1 MKRPSLKPKT
11 YGLFFE
17 QWRWTYMFATYE
29 EALDWIHARL
39 RLGIKPGLKRME
51 WMMAKLA
58 NPHRELKAIHIGG
71 TNGKGSTVTFLRS
84 ILQAGGYTVGTFTS
98 PYIEQFN
105 ERISINGK
113 PITDEEILQIANVI
127 KPLAD
132 ELEGTDLEGP
142 TEFEVITA
150 MAFYYFAKVH
160 PVDIVVFEVGLGGRF
175 DSTNIILPMLSII
188 TNIGLDHVNILGH
201 TYEEIA
207 FEKAGIIKPGTPVF
221 TGVKRPDAL
230 GVIEKQAEKMEAP
243 LFKINQEFS
252 IENHQSLPKG
262 EQFSLKIHDRTLE
275 NLEISLI
282 GEHQTE
288 NSSLAIMAS
297 LYLNERGL
305 FSLSEEAIRTG
316 LTRAYWP
323 GRFEILSENPLVV
336 IDGAHNDEGIT
347 ALVHELNQRYADRK
361 IHIVFCAM
369 KDKSLDNMIG
379 KLDGVADKITFVSFD
394 YPRAASAETLF
405 EISRSENK
413 FAREDWQNAIR
424 EELSHLEDGS
434 ILVITG
440 SLYFISE
447 VKPFLKH

>member
-1 MKRPSLKPKT
+1 
-11 YGLFFE
+11 
-17 QWRWTYMFATYE
+17 MFATYE
-29 EALDWIHARL
+29 EALEWIHARL

-58 NPHRELKAIHIGG
+58 NPHHELKTVHIGG

-84 ILQAGGYTVGTFTS
+84 ILQAGGHTVGTFTS

-132 ELEGTDLEGP
+132 ELEETELGGP

-150 MAFYYFAKVH
+150 MAFYYFARIH
-160 PVDIVVFEVGLGGRF
+160 AVDIVIFEVGLGGRF

-230 GVIEKQAEKMEAP
+230 GVIEKQAGKMEAS
-243 LFKINQEFS
+243 LFKINEEFS
-252 IENHQSLPKG
+252 IENHKSLPKG
-262 EQFSLKIHDRTLE
+262 ELFTLKSDEHTLE

-288 NSSLAIMAS
+288 NASLAIMAS
-297 LYLNERGL
+297 LYLNDRGL
-305 FSLSEEAIRTG
+305 FPLSEAEIRTG
-316 LTRAYWP
+316 LTKAYWP
-323 GRFEILSENPLVV
+323 GRFEILSEDPLVV

-347 ALVHELNQRYADRK
+347 ALVHELNQRYDDRK
-361 IHIVFCAM
+361 IHIVFAAL
-369 KDKSLDNMIG
+369 KDKSLEKMIG
-379 KLDGVADKITFVSFD
+379 KLDGIADKITFVSFD
-394 YPRAASAETLF
+394 YPRAAAADTLF
-405 EISRSENK
+405 EISQSDNK
-413 FAREDWQNAIR
+413 FADEDWQQAVR
-424 EELSHLEDGS
+424 EEVSNAGDGS
-434 ILVITG
+434 IFVITG

-447 VKPFLKH
+447 VKPFVLRKH

>member
-1 MKRPSLKPKT
+1 
-11 YGLFFE
+11 
-17 QWRWTYMFATYE
+17 MFATYE
-29 EALDWIHARL
+29 EALEWIHARL

-51 WMMAKLA
+51 WMMAKLT
-58 NPHRELKAIHIGG
+58 NPHRELKTVHIGG

-84 ILQAGGYTVGTFTS
+84 ILQAGGHTVGTFTS

-127 KPLAD
+127 KPLSD
-132 ELEGTDLEGP
+132 ELEETELGGP

-150 MAFYYFAKVH
+150 MAFYYFARIH
-160 PVDIVVFEVGLGGRF
+160 AVDIVIFEVGLGGRF

-230 GVIEKQAEKMEAP
+230 GVIEKQAEKMEAS
-243 LFKINQEFS
+243 LFKINEEFS
-252 IENHQSLPKG
+252 IENHKSLPKG
-262 EQFSLKIHDRTLE
+262 ELFTLKSHEHTLK

-288 NSSLAIMAS
+288 NASLAIMAS
-297 LYLNERGL
+297 LYLNDRGL
-305 FSLSEEAIRTG
+305 FPLSEEEIRKG
-316 LTRAYWP
+316 LTKAYWP

-347 ALVHELNQRYADRK
+347 ALVHELEQRYDDRK
-361 IHIVFCAM
+361 IQIVFAAL
-369 KDKSLDNMIG
+369 KDKSLEKMIG
-379 KLDGVADKITFVSFD
+379 KLDGIADKITFVSFD
-394 YPRAASAETLF
+394 YPRAAVADTLF
-405 EISRSENK
+405 EISQSDNK
-413 FAREDWQNAIR
+413 FASDDWQQAVR
-424 EELSHLEDGS
+424 EEFRNLDDDS
-434 ILVITG
+434 ILVVTG
-440 SLYFISE
+440 SLYFISV
-447 VKPFLKH
+447 VKPFLRKNI

>member
-1 MKRPSLKPKT
+1 
-11 YGLFFE
+11 
-17 QWRWTYMFATYE
+17 MFSTYE
-29 EALDWIHARL
+29 EALEWIHARL

-58 NPHRELKAIHIGG
+58 NPHRDLKAVHIGG

-84 ILQAGGYTVGTFTS
+84 ILQAGSHTVGTFTS

-132 ELEGTDLEGP
+132 ELDGTELGGP

-160 PVDIVVFEVGLGGRF
+160 QVDIVIFEVGLGGRF
-175 DSTNIILPMLSII
+175 DSTNIILPILSII

-221 TGVKRPDAL
+221 TAVKRPDAL
-230 GVIEKQAEKMEAP
+230 GVIEKQAEKMEAA
-243 LFKINQEFS
+243 LFKINKDFS
-252 IENHQSLPKG
+252 IENHTSLPKG
-262 EQFSLKIHDRTLE
+262 EQFTLKSNDRALE
-275 NLEISLI
+275 NLEISMI

-288 NSSLAIMAS
+288 NASLAIMAG

-305 FSLSEEAIRTG
+305 FKLSEQDIRIG
-316 LTRAYWP
+316 LTNAYWP

-347 ALVHELNQRYADRK
+347 ALVHELNQRFCDRK
-361 IHIVFCAM
+361 IHIVFTAL
-369 KDKSLDNMIG
+369 KDKSLEKMIG
-379 KLDGVADKITFVSFD
+379 KLDEVADKITFVSFD
-394 YPRAASAETLF
+394 YPRAAAADTLF
-405 EISRSENK
+405 EISHSDNK
-413 FAREDWQNAIR
+413 FASDDWQQAIR
-424 EELSHLEDGS
+424 EELSNLEDGN
-434 ILVITG
+434 ILIVTG
-440 SLYFISE
+440 SLYFISV
-447 VKPFLKH
+447 VKPLLKTLT

>member
-1 MKRPSLKPKT
+1 MDYFSNK
-11 YGLFFE
+11 
-17 QWRWTYMFATYE
+17 WRWTYMFATYE
-29 EALDWIHARL
+29 EALEWIHARL

-58 NPHRELKAIHIGG
+58 NPHRELKAVHIGG

-84 ILQAGGYTVGTFTS
+84 ILQAGGHTVGTFTS

-132 ELEGTDLEGP
+132 ELEGTELEGP

-160 PVDIVVFEVGLGGRF
+160 QVDIVIFEVGLGGRF
-175 DSTNIILPMLSII
+175 DSTNIILPILSII

-221 TGVKRPDAL
+221 TAVKRADAL

-243 LFKINQEFS
+243 LFKINKDFS
-252 IENHQSLPKG
+252 IESHKSLPKG
-262 EQFSLKIHDRTLE
+262 EQFTLKSHERTLE
-275 NLEISLI
+275 NLEISMI

-288 NSSLAIMAS
+288 NSTLAIMAS

-305 FSLSEEAIRTG
+305 FPLSEENIRTG
-316 LTRAYWP
+316 LTKAYWP

-336 IDGAHNDEGIT
+336 VDGAHNDEGIT
-347 ALVHELNQRYADRK
+347 ALVHELNQRFGDRK
-361 IHIVFCAM
+361 IHIIFTAL
-369 KDKSLDNMIG
+369 KDKSLEKMIG
-379 KLDGVADKITFVSFD
+379 KLDEVADKITFVSFD
-394 YPRAASAETLF
+394 YPRASAADTLF
-405 EISRSENK
+405 EISHSDNK
-413 FAREDWQNAIR
+413 FASEDWKQAIR
-424 EELSHLEDGS
+424 EGLSHLEDGS
-434 ILVITG
+434 ILVVTG

-447 VKPFLKH
+447 VKPFLQKNI

>member
-1 MKRPSLKPKT
+1 MGLK
-11 YGLFFE
+11 
-17 QWRWTYMFATYE
+17 MFATYE
-29 EALDWIHARL
+29 EALEWIHARL

-58 NPHRELKAIHIGG
+58 NPHRELKSVHIGG

-84 ILQAGGYTVGTFTS
+84 ILQAGGHTVGTFTS

-132 ELEGTDLEGP
+132 ELDGTDLGGP

-160 PVDIVVFEVGLGGRF
+160 PVDIVIFEVGLGGRF
-175 DSTNIILPMLSII
+175 DSTNIILPILSII

-221 TGVKRPDAL
+221 IAVKRPDAL
-230 GVIEKQAEKMEAP
+230 GVIEKQAEKMEAA
-243 LFKINQEFS
+243 LFKINKDFS
-252 IENHQSLPKG
+252 IENHKSLPKG
-262 EQFSLKIHDRTLE
+262 EQFTLKSHERTLE
-275 NLEISLI
+275 NLEISMI

-288 NSSLAIMAS
+288 NASLAILAG
-297 LYLNERGL
+297 LYLSERGL
-305 FSLSEEAIRTG
+305 FKLNEQDIRTG
-316 LTRAYWP
+316 LTKAYWP

-336 IDGAHNDEGIT
+336 VDGAHNDEGIT
-347 ALVHELNQRYADRK
+347 ALVHELNQRYDDHN
-361 IHIVFCAM
+361 IHIVFAAL
-369 KDKSLDNMIG
+369 KDKSLEKMIG
-379 KLDGVADKITFVSFD
+379 KLDRVADSITFVTFD

-405 EISRSENK
+405 EISQHENK
-413 FAREDWQNAIR
+413 LVGENWRQVITDKLIHVGDDSA
-424 EELSHLEDGS
+424 
-434 ILVITG
+434 LVITG
-440 SLYFISE
+440 SLYFIS
-447 VKPFLKH
+447 KIKSLFHKK

>member
-1 MKRPSLKPKT
+1 
-11 YGLFFE
+11 
-17 QWRWTYMFATYE
+17 MFATYD

-51 WMMAKLA
+51 WMMEKLA
-58 NPHRELKAIHIGG
+58 NPHRELKAVHIGG

-127 KPLAD
+127 KPMAD
-132 ELEGTDLEGP
+132 ELEGNDLEGP

-160 PVDIVVFEVGLGGRF
+160 PVDIVIFEVGLGGRF
-175 DSTNIILPMLSII
+175 DSTNIIHPMLSII

-207 FEKAGIIKPGTPVF
+207 FEKAGIIKHGTPIF
-221 TGVKRPDAL
+221 TGGKRPDAL

-243 LFKINQEFS
+243 LFKINKDFL
-252 IENHQSLPKG
+252 IESHKSLPNG
-262 EQFSLKIHDRTLE
+262 EQFTLKNHERTLE
-275 NLEISLI
+275 NIEISMI

-288 NSSLAIMAS
+288 NASLAIMAS
-297 LYLNERGL
+297 LYLNEKGL
-305 FSLSEEAIRTG
+305 FPISEEDIRTG
-316 LTRAYWP
+316 LTKAYWP
-323 GRFEILSENPLVV
+323 GRFEIFSENPLVV

-347 ALVHELNQRYADRK
+347 ALVHELNQRYHDRK

-369 KDKSLDNMIG
+369 KDKSLDHMIE
-379 KLDGVADKITFVSFD
+379 KLDAVADKITFVSFD
-394 YPRAASAETLF
+394 YPRAASAGTLF
-405 EISRSENK
+405 EISRSAHK
-413 FAREDWQNAIR
+413 FANEDWQEAIR
-424 EELSHLEDGS
+424 EELSNLEDGS
-434 ILVITG
+434 ILVVTG

-447 VKPFLKH
+447 VKPFLRH

>member
-1 MKRPSLKPKT
+1 MFFHQTNGDGLK
-11 YGLFFE
+11 
-17 QWRWTYMFATYE
+17 MFATYE
-29 EALDWIHARL
+29 EALEWIHARL

-58 NPHRELKAIHIGG
+58 NPHCELKAVHIGG

-84 ILQAGGYTVGTFTS
+84 ILQAGGHTVGTFTS

-132 ELEGTDLEGP
+132 ELDGTELGGP

-160 PVDIVVFEVGLGGRF
+160 SVDIVIFEVGLGGRF
-175 DSTNIILPMLSII
+175 DSTNIILPILSII

-243 LFKINQEFS
+243 LFKIKKEFS
-252 IENHQSLPKG
+252 IENHKSLPKG
-262 EQFSLKIHDRTLE
+262 EQFTLKSYNRTLE
-275 NLEISLI
+275 NLEISMI

-288 NSSLAIMAS
+288 NASLAIMAG
-297 LYLNERGL
+297 LYLNERSL
-305 FSLSEEAIRTG
+305 FKLNEQDIRTG
-316 LTRAYWP
+316 LTKAYWP

-336 IDGAHNDEGIT
+336 VDGAHNDEGIT
-347 ALVHELNQRYADRK
+347 ALVHELNQRFGDRK
-361 IHIVFCAM
+361 IHIVFTAL
-369 KDKSLDNMIG
+369 KDKSLEKMIG
-379 KLDGVADKITFVSFD
+379 KLDEVADKITFVSFD
-394 YPRAASAETLF
+394 YPRAAAADTLF
-405 EISRSENK
+405 EISRSLNK
-413 FAREDWQNAIR
+413 FACEDWQSTIR
-424 EELSHLEDGS
+424 EELSDLEDSS
-434 ILVITG
+434 ILVVTG

-447 VKPFLKH
+447 AKPFLLQIVKKKL

>member
-1 MKRPSLKPKT
+1 MGLK
-11 YGLFFE
+11 
-17 QWRWTYMFATYE
+17 MFSTYE
-29 EALDWIHARL
+29 EALEWIHARL

-51 WMMAKLA
+51 WMMARLA
-58 NPHRELKAIHIGG
+58 NPHRDLKSVHIGG

-84 ILQAGGYTVGTFTS
+84 ILQAGGHTVGTFTS

-132 ELEGTDLEGP
+132 ELEGTELEGP

-160 PVDIVVFEVGLGGRF
+160 QVDIVIFEVGLGGRF
-175 DSTNIILPMLSII
+175 DSTNIILPILSII

-221 TGVKRPDAL
+221 TAVKRPDAL

-243 LFKINQEFS
+243 LFKINKDFS
-252 IENHQSLPKG
+252 IENHKSLPKG
-262 EQFSLKIHDRTLE
+262 EQFTLRNHERTLG
-275 NLEISLI
+275 NLVINMI

-288 NSSLAIMAS
+288 NASLAIMAS

-305 FSLSEEAIRTG
+305 FPLSKEDIRIG
-316 LTRAYWP
+316 LTKAYWP

-347 ALVHELNQRYADRK
+347 ALVHELNQRFGDRK
-361 IHIVFCAM
+361 IHIVFTAL
-369 KDKSLDNMIG
+369 KDKSLEKMIG
-379 KLDGVADKITFVSFD
+379 KLDEVADKITFVSFD
-394 YPRAASAETLF
+394 YPRAAAADTLF
-405 EISRSENK
+405 EISHSDNK
-413 FAREDWQNAIR
+413 FASDDWQKAIR
-424 EELSHLEDGS
+424 EELSNLEDGS
-434 ILVITG
+434 ILVVTG

-447 VKPFLKH
+447 VKPMVRTII